1 MEIANE
7 VKYWNLGRLV
17 SASLAAVEPHFIAG
31 ATVEALSIVY
41 DHLYSFIKID
51 SRVAN
56 ALRTF

>member
-1 MEIANE
+1 M
-7 VKYWNLGRLV
+7 LGRLV

-31 ATVEALSIVY
+31 ATVEALLIAH

-56 ALRTF
+56 ALGTF